1 MAVIILGE
9 NTKRSHMYAG
19 SIVLLY
25 LNTQS
30 KSAF

>member
-19 SIVLLY
+19 SIVFALFEY
-25 LNTQS
+25 T
-30 KSAF
+30 K